1 MLYPDFDT
9 AWADW
14 TDRFY
19 DSYQPEMADCFNF
32 LTTAGVLGFTSG
44 GYAALRNAVVQL
56 QFAIRILIGDPVG
69 SFDDPLLN
77 NMLWYG
83 AHGGI
88 DMQQI
93 NDAMLDAEYLE
104 ISEYLSIQ
112 WAFQQSMW
120 DQPFF
125 ADKYAAIIN
134 RIRT

>member
-1 MLYPDFDT
+1 MIYPDFDT
-9 AWADW
+9 AWTDW

-19 DSYQPEMADCFNF
+19 DTYQPNMMDCWDF
-32 LTTAGVLGFTSG
+32 LVTSGTLGFTAA
-44 GYAALRNAVVQL
+44 GYAALRNSVSSL
-56 QFAIRILIGDPVG
+56 QFALRVLVGDYFG
-69 SFDDPLLN
+69 AFEAPLLN
-77 NMLWYG
+77 NLLWYG